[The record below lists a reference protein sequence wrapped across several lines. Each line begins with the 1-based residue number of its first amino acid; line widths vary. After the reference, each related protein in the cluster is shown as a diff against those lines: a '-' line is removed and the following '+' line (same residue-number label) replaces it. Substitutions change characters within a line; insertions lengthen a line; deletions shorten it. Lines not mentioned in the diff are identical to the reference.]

1 MSLPNYLISQFAKAT
16 NDTKKRTKETV
27 IAYGTT
33 VRYNNATFVKLDG
46 SEILTPVTSTADTIP
61 GERVMVTIK
70 NHAATITGNITSPAA
85 RTGDVNQLNKDV
97 NGAEKVATNFLNLTD
112 DLGLIVGD
120 RTGDRLAGNIQLKA
134 EVGGASIS
142 LRDGTTILTKFSA
155 TSKAFTG
162 VTSTSDSSGSSTI
175 TTEDEDGTE
184 SSETMDDVEQTVYTS
199 QTKPVVK
206 FESPNPIYFSNGIT
220 TNKILISDDSFISN
234 VNLTLNGRIF
244 DANGKAVLEPITSNG
259 NLSIGYGR
267 YKAATA
273 SSTDFST
280 LYGNKV
286 RLYTKNG
293 AQIIQD
299 GRIAFETLNSK
310 GNMALGYH
318 LKKKGSGNLNLYGGD
333 AVNIY
338 AKSASIADSTG
349 SSCFQAK
356 NEAGNTTLGYA
367 RYANG
372 GETNVYGG
380 TALNLQAASGGTIVA
395 KSAIVP
401 ETNAS
406 LSLGKYNELG
416 WSNIYIGNAG
426 NTYSGL
432 RMIQSGKSLNMCGRD
447 ANGRFIFGNTE
458 SIMYYV
464 NKSVDTTTTGTAF
477 KFTSGNNDAENNTS
491 SVWLFGGADT
501 TSRYIGSYVAYNRT
515 YTNTANMCV
524 TSNGVFGRSTSSSQ
538 RYKRDIVVANIDDFK
553 GLYELPVK
561 KFKYK
566 NDYIAADDELY
577 DKYLYGFIVEDLERF
592 LPCAVQHEIDENG
605 TAIPEMWNSN
615 IIVPSLLKLIQ
626 DLNTRLKSIEEG
638 A

>member
-1 MSLPNYLISQFAKAT
+1 MSLSSDLISQFARIT
-16 NDTKKRTKETV
+16 NDNSKRDKGTV
-27 IAYGTT
+27 ITYGTT
-33 VRYNNATFVKLDG
+33 ILRGDSMYVKIDG
-46 SEILTPVTSTADTIP
+46 SDVLTPVSSTVNVRDN
-61 GERVMVTIK
+61 ERVTVMIK
-70 NHAATITGNITSPAA
+70 NHTATITGNITSPAA
-85 RTGDVNQLNKDV
+85 NSKDSSDA
-97 NGAEKVATNFLNLTD
+97 GKTATNYMELTD
-112 DLGLIVGD
+112 DYGLVIGD
-120 RTGDRLAGNIQLKA
+120 RTGDMLRGNIQLKA
-134 EVGGASIS
+134 ESGGASIALHDS
-142 LRDGTTILTKFSA
+142 TTILAKFSA
-155 TSKAFTG
+155 ITKIFAG
-162 VTSTSDSSGSSTI
+162 VTSAANSTSSSTI
-175 TTEDEDGTE
+175 TTEDEDGSE
-184 SSETMDDVEQTVYTS
+184 DSETITDVEQVVQTS

-206 FESPNPIYFSNGIT
+206 FESDSPIYFSNGVT
-220 TNKILISDDSFISN
+220 TDKILISDENFISN

-273 SSTDFST
+273 SSKDYST

-318 LKKKGSGNLNLYGGD
+318 LKKRGSGNLNLYGGD

-372 GETNVYGG
+372 GETNIYGG
-380 TALNLQAASGGTIVA
+380 SALNLYAASGGVINANNALVPSSNA
-395 KSAIVP
+395 AI
-401 ETNAS
+401 
-406 LSLGKYNELG
+406 SLGKYNELG
-416 WSNIYIGNAG
+416 WSNIYIGNAA
-426 NTYSGL
+426 NTYNGL
-432 RMIQSGKSLNMCGRD
+432 RMIQSGQSLNMCGRD
-447 ANGRFIFGNTE
+447 AEGRFIFGNNE
-458 SIMYYV
+458 SVMYYV
-464 NKSVDTTTTGTAF
+464 NKNVDTTTTGNAF
-477 KFTSGNNDAENNTS
+477 KFTSGNNDAANNTG
-491 SVWLFGGADT
+491 SVWFFGASDK
-501 TSRYIGSYVAYNRT
+501 TSRYIGSYVVYNRT

-538 RYKRDIVVANIDDFK
+538 RYKRDIVMADIDDLK
-553 GLYELPVK
+553 CLYDLPIK

-577 DKYLYGFIVEDLERF
+577 DKYLYGFIVEDLESI
-592 LPCAVQHEIDENG
+592 LPCAVQHTNDEDG
-605 TAIPEMWNSN
+605 AVIPEMWNSN

-626 DLNTRLKSIEEG
+626 DLNTRLKNIEEG
-638 A
+638 VQHG

>member
-1 MSLPNYLISQFAKAT
+1 MSLSSDLISQFARIT
-16 NDTKKRTKETV
+16 NDNSKRDKGTV
-27 IAYGTT
+27 ITYGTT
-33 VRYNNATFVKLDG
+33 ILRGDSMYVKIDG
-46 SEILTPVTSTADTIP
+46 SDVLTPVSSTVNVRDN
-61 GERVMVTIK
+61 ERVTVMIK
-70 NHAATITGNITSPAA
+70 NHTATITGNITSPAA
-85 RTGDVNQLNKDV
+85 NSKDSSDA
-97 NGAEKVATNFLNLTD
+97 GKTATNYMERTD
-112 DLGLIVGD
+112 DRGLVIGD
-120 RTGDRLAGNIQLKA
+120 RTREVLRGNIQLKA
-134 EVGGASIS
+134 ESGGASIA
-142 LRDGTTILTKFSA
+142 LRDSTTILAKFSA
-155 TSKAFTG
+155 ITKIFTG
-162 VTSTSDSSGSSTI
+162 VTSATNSTSSSTI
-175 TTEDEDGTE
+175 TTEDEDGSE
-184 SSETMDDVEQTVYTS
+184 DSETITDVEQVVQTS

-206 FESPNPIYFSNGIT
+206 FESDSPIYFSNGVT
-220 TNKILISDDSFISN
+220 TDKILISDENFISN

-273 SSTDFST
+273 SSKDYST

-318 LKKKGSGNLNLYGGD
+318 LKKRGSGNLNLYGGD

-372 GETNVYGG
+372 GETNIYGG
-380 TALNLQAASGGTIVA
+380 SALNLYAASGGVINA
-395 KSAIVP
+395 NNAIVP
-401 ETNAS
+401 SSNAAI
-406 LSLGKYNELG
+406 SLGKYNELG
-416 WSNIYIGNAG
+416 WSNIYIGNAA
-426 NTYSGL
+426 NTYNGL
-432 RMIQSGKSLNMCGRD
+432 RMIQSGQSLNMCGRD
-447 ANGRFIFGNTE
+447 AEGRFIFGNNE
-458 SIMYYV
+458 SVMYYV
-464 NKSVDTTTTGTAF
+464 NKNVDTTTTGNAF
-477 KFTSGNNDAENNTS
+477 KFTSGNNDAANNTG
-491 SVWLFGGADT
+491 SVWFFGASDT
-501 TSRYIGSYVAYNRT
+501 TSRYIGSYVVYNRT

-538 RYKRDIVVANIDDFK
+538 RYKRDIMMADIDDLK
-553 GLYELPVK
+553 CLYDLPIK

-577 DKYLYGFIVEDLERF
+577 DKYLYGFVVEDLESI
-592 LPCAVQHEIDENG
+592 LPCAVQHTNDEDG
-605 TAIPEMWNSN
+605 SVIPEMWNSN

-626 DLNTRLKSIEEG
+626 DLNTRLKNIEEG
-638 A
+638 VQHG

>member
-1 MSLPNYLISQFAKAT
+1 MSLSSDLISQFARIT
-16 NDTKKRTKETV
+16 NDNSKRDKGTV
-27 IAYGTT
+27 ITYGTT
-33 VRYNNATFVKLDG
+33 ILRGDSMYVKIDG
-46 SEILTPVTSTADTIP
+46 SDVLTPVSSTVNVRDN
-61 GERVMVTIK
+61 ERVTVMIK
-70 NHAATITGNITSPAA
+70 NHTATITGNITSPAA
-85 RTGDVNQLNKDV
+85 NSKDSSDA
-97 NGAEKVATNFLNLTD
+97 GKTATNYMERTD
-112 DLGLIVGD
+112 DRGLIIGD
-120 RTGDRLAGNIQLKA
+120 RTGEILRGNIQLKA
-134 EVGGASIS
+134 ESGGASIA
-142 LRDGTTILTKFSA
+142 LRDSTTILAKFSA
-155 TSKAFTG
+155 ITKIFTG
-162 VTSTSDSSGSSTI
+162 VTSAANSTSSSTI
-175 TTEDEDGTE
+175 TTEDEDGSE
-184 SSETMDDVEQTVYTS
+184 DSETITDVEQVIQTS

-206 FESPNPIYFSNGIT
+206 FESDSPIYFSNGVT
-220 TNKILISDDSFISN
+220 TDKILISDENFISN

-273 SSTDFST
+273 SSKDYST

-318 LKKKGSGNLNLYGGD
+318 LKKRGSGNLNLYGGD

-372 GETNVYGG
+372 GETNIYGG
-380 TALNLQAASGGTIVA
+380 SALNLYAASGGVINANNALVPSSNA
-395 KSAIVP
+395 AI
-401 ETNAS
+401 
-406 LSLGKYNELG
+406 SLGKYNELG
-416 WSNIYIGNAG
+416 WSNIYIGGASESYN
-426 NTYSGL
+426 GL
-432 RMIQSGKSLNMCGRD
+432 RMIVSGSSLNLCGRD
-447 ANGRFIFGNTE
+447 ADNHFIFGNTE
-458 SIMYYV
+458 AVMYYV
-464 NKSVDTTTTGTAF
+464 NKNVDTTTTGTAF
-477 KFTSGNNDAENNTS
+477 KFTSGNNSASNNTS
-491 SVWLFGGADT
+491 SVWLFGASDT
-501 TSRYIGSYVAYNRT
+501 TSRYIGSYVVYNRT

-538 RYKRDIVVANIDDFK
+538 RYKRDIMMADIDDLK
-553 GLYELPVK
+553 CLYDLPIK

-577 DKYLYGFIVEDLERF
+577 DKYLYGIIVEDLESI
-592 LPCAVQHEIDENG
+592 LPCAVQHTNDEDG
-605 TAIPEMWNSN
+605 AVIPEMWNSN

-638 A
+638 V

>member
-1 MSLPNYLISQFAKAT
+1 MSLSSDLISQFARIT
-16 NDTKKRTKETV
+16 NDNSKRDKGTV
-27 IAYGTT
+27 ITYGTT
-33 VRYNNATFVKLDG
+33 ILRGDSMYVKIDG
-46 SEILTPVTSTADTIP
+46 SDVLTPVSSTVNVRDN
-61 GERVMVTIK
+61 ERVTVMIK
-70 NHAATITGNITSPAA
+70 NHTATITGNITSPAA
-85 RTGDVNQLNKDV
+85 NSKDSSDA
-97 NGAEKVATNFLNLTD
+97 GKTATNYMERTD
-112 DLGLIVGD
+112 DRGLVIGD
-120 RTGDRLAGNIQLKA
+120 RTGEVLRGNIQLKA
-134 EVGGASIS
+134 ESGGASIA
-142 LRDGTTILTKFSA
+142 LRDSTTILAKFSA
-155 TSKAFTG
+155 ITKIFTG
-162 VTSTSDSSGSSTI
+162 VTSATNSTSSSTI
-175 TTEDEDGTE
+175 TTEDEDGSE
-184 SSETMDDVEQTVYTS
+184 DSETITDVEQVVQTS

-206 FESPNPIYFSNGIT
+206 FESDSPIYFSNGVT
-220 TNKILISDDSFISN
+220 TDKILISDENFISN

-273 SSTDFST
+273 SSKDYST

-318 LKKKGSGNLNLYGGD
+318 LKKRGSGNLNLYGGD

-372 GETNVYGG
+372 GETNIYGG
-380 TALNLQAASGGTIVA
+380 SALNLYAASGGVINA
-395 KSAIVP
+395 NNAIVP
-401 ETNAS
+401 SSNAAI
-406 LSLGKYNELG
+406 SLGKYNELG
-416 WSNIYIGNAG
+416 WSNIYIGNAA
-426 NTYSGL
+426 NTYNGL
-432 RMIQSGKSLNMCGRD
+432 RMIQSGQSLNMCGRD
-447 ANGRFIFGNTE
+447 AEGRFIFGNNE
-458 SIMYYV
+458 SVMYYV
-464 NKSVDTTTTGTAF
+464 NKNVDTTTTGNAF
-477 KFTSGNNDAENNTS
+477 KFTSGNNDAANNTG
-491 SVWLFGGADT
+491 SVWFFGASDT
-501 TSRYIGSYVAYNRT
+501 TSRYIGSYVVYNRT

-538 RYKRDIVVANIDDFK
+538 RYKRDIVMADIDDLK
-553 GLYELPVK
+553 CLYDLPIK

-577 DKYLYGFIVEDLERF
+577 DKYLYGFIVEDLESI
-592 LPCAVQHEIDENG
+592 LPCAVQHTNDEDG
-605 TAIPEMWNSN
+605 AVIPEMWNSN

-626 DLNTRLKSIEEG
+626 DLNTRLKNIEEG
-638 A
+638 VQHG

>member
-1 MSLPNYLISQFAKAT
+1 MSLSTDLISQFAKVT
-16 NDTKKRTKETV
+16 NDNSKREKGTA
-27 IAYGTT
+27 IAYAT
-33 VRYNNATFVKLDG
+33 VVSRGDTMYVKLDG
-46 SEILTPVTSTADTIP
+46 SDVLTPVSSTVSIRD
-61 GERVMVTIK
+61 GERVTVMIK
-70 NHAATITGNITSPAA
+70 NHIATITGNITSPAA
-85 RTGDVNQLNKDV
+85 NSEDNIDAART
-97 NGAEKVATNFLNLTD
+97 ATNYMDLSD
-112 DLGLIVGD
+112 DRGLIIGD
-120 RTGDRLAGNIQLKA
+120 RTSTILRGNIQLKA
-134 EVGGASIS
+134 ESGGASIA

-155 TSKAFTG
+155 TRKTYTG
-162 VTSTSDSSGSSTI
+162 ITSASYSSSSSTI

-293 AQIIQD
+293 ALIIHN
-299 GRIAFETLNSK
+299 GRVALETLNSK
-310 GNMALGYH
+310 GNMVIGYH
-318 LKKKGSGNLNLYGGD
+318 LKKIGSGNLNLYAGEN
-333 AVNIY
+333 VNIY
-338 AKSASIADSTG
+338 AKSSNIVDSTG
-349 SSCFQAK
+349 STTFQSK
-356 NEAGNTTLGYA
+356 NDNGNTVLGYA
-367 RYANG
+367 RYLNG
-372 GETNVYGG
+372 GETNIYGG
-380 TALNLQAASGGTIVA
+380 TAVNLYAASGGSIIA
-395 KSAIVP
+395 NSAIIP
-401 ETNAS
+401 SSNAS

-416 WSNIYIGNAG
+416 WSNIYIGGASESYN
-426 NTYSGL
+426 GL
-432 RMIQSGKSLNMCGRD
+432 RMIVSGSSLNLCGRD
-447 ANGRFIFGNTE
+447 ADNHFIFGNTE
-458 SIMYYV
+458 AVMYYV
-464 NKSVDTTTTGTAF
+464 NKNVDTTTTGTAF
-477 KFTSGNNDAENNTS
+477 KFTSGNNSASNNTS
-491 SVWLFGGADT
+491 SVWLFGASDT

-592 LPCAVQHEIDENG
+592 LPCAVQHEIDEDG

>member
-1 MSLPNYLISQFAKAT
+1 MSLSSDLISQFARIT
-16 NDTKKRTKETV
+16 NDNSKRDKGTV
-27 IAYGTT
+27 ITYGTT
-33 VRYNNATFVKLDG
+33 ILRGDSMYVKIDG
-46 SEILTPVTSTADTIP
+46 SDVLTPVSSTVNVRDN
-61 GERVMVTIK
+61 ERVTVMIK
-70 NHAATITGNITSPAA
+70 NHTATITGNITSPAA
-85 RTGDVNQLNKDV
+85 NSKDSSDA
-97 NGAEKVATNFLNLTD
+97 GKTATNYMERTD
-112 DLGLIVGD
+112 DRGLIIGD
-120 RTGDRLAGNIQLKA
+120 RTGEILRGNIQLKA
-134 EVGGASIS
+134 ESGGASIA
-142 LRDGTTILTKFSA
+142 LRDSTTILAKFSA
-155 TSKAFTG
+155 ITKIFTG
-162 VTSTSDSSGSSTI
+162 VTSAANSTSSSTI
-175 TTEDEDGTE
+175 TTEDEDGSE
-184 SSETMDDVEQTVYTS
+184 DSETITDVEQVIQTS

-206 FESPNPIYFSNGIT
+206 FESDSPIYFSNGVT
-220 TNKILISDDSFISN
+220 TDKILISDENFISN

-273 SSTDFST
+273 SSKDYST

-318 LKKKGSGNLNLYGGD
+318 LKKRGSGNLNLYGGD

-372 GETNVYGG
+372 GETNIYGG
-380 TALNLQAASGGTIVA
+380 SALNLYAASGGVINANNALVPSSNA
-395 KSAIVP
+395 AI
-401 ETNAS
+401 
-406 LSLGKYNELG
+406 SLGKYNELG
-416 WSNIYIGNAG
+416 WSNIYIGGASESYN
-426 NTYSGL
+426 GL
-432 RMIQSGKSLNMCGRD
+432 RMIVSGSSLNLCGRD
-447 ANGRFIFGNTE
+447 ADNHFIFGNTE
-458 SIMYYV
+458 AVMYYV
-464 NKSVDTTTTGTAF
+464 NKNVDTTTTGTAF
-477 KFTSGNNDAENNTS
+477 KFTSGNNSASNNTS
-491 SVWLFGGADT
+491 SVWLFGASDT
-501 TSRYIGSYVAYNRT
+501 TSRYIGSYVVYNRT

-538 RYKRDIVVANIDDFK
+538 RYKRDIVTADIDDLK
-553 GLYELPVK
+553 CLYDLPIK

-577 DKYLYGFIVEDLERF
+577 DKYLYGFIVEDLERI
-592 LPCAVQHEIDENG
+592 LPCAVQHTNDEDG
-605 TAIPEMWNSN
+605 AVIPEMWNSN
-615 IIVPSLLKLIQ
+615 IVVPSLLKLIQ
-626 DLNTRLKSIEEG
+626 DLNTRLKNIEEG
-638 A
+638 V

>member
-1 MSLPNYLISQFAKAT
+1 MSLSTDLISQFAKVT
-16 NDTKKRTKETV
+16 NDNSKREKGTA
-27 IAYGTT
+27 IAYAT
-33 VRYNNATFVKLDG
+33 VVSRGDTMYVKLDG
-46 SEILTPVTSTADTIP
+46 SDVLTPVSSTVSIRD
-61 GERVMVTIK
+61 GERVTVMIK
-70 NHAATITGNITSPAA
+70 NHIATITGNITSPAA
-85 RTGDVNQLNKDV
+85 NSEDNIDAART
-97 NGAEKVATNFLNLTD
+97 ATNYMDLSD
-112 DLGLIVGD
+112 DRGLIIGD
-120 RTGDRLAGNIQLKA
+120 RTSTILRGNIQLKA
-134 EVGGASIS
+134 ESGGASIA

-155 TSKAFTG
+155 TRKTYTG
-162 VTSTSDSSGSSTI
+162 ITSASYSSSSSTI

-220 TNKILISDDSFISN
+220 TDKILISDENFISN
-234 VNLTLNGRIF
+234 INITLNGRIF

-267 YKAATA
+267 YKAATTT
-273 SSTDFST
+273 STDYST

-426 NTYSGL
+426 GTYSGL

-491 SVWLFGGADT
+491 SVWLFGGADA

-592 LPCAVQHEIDENG
+592 LPCAVQHEIDEDG

>member
-1 MSLPNYLISQFAKAT
+1 MSLSSDLISQFARIT
-16 NDTKKRTKETV
+16 NDNSKRDKGTV
-27 IAYGTT
+27 ITYGTT
-33 VRYNNATFVKLDG
+33 ILRGDSMYVKIDG
-46 SEILTPVTSTADTIP
+46 SDVLTPVSSTVNVRDN
-61 GERVMVTIK
+61 ERVTVMIK
-70 NHAATITGNITSPAA
+70 NHTATITGNITSPAA
-85 RTGDVNQLNKDV
+85 NSKDSSDA
-97 NGAEKVATNFLNLTD
+97 GKTATNYMERTD
-112 DLGLIVGD
+112 DRGLIIGD
-120 RTGDRLAGNIQLKA
+120 RTGEILRGNIQLKA
-134 EVGGASIS
+134 ESGGASIA
-142 LRDGTTILTKFSA
+142 LRDSTTILAKFSA
-155 TSKAFTG
+155 ITKIFTG
-162 VTSTSDSSGSSTI
+162 VTSAANSTSSSTI
-175 TTEDEDGTE
+175 TTEDEDGSE
-184 SSETMDDVEQTVYTS
+184 DSETITDVEQVIQTS

-206 FESPNPIYFSNGIT
+206 FESDSPIYFSNGVT
-220 TNKILISDDSFISN
+220 TDKILISDENFISN

-273 SSTDFST
+273 SSKDYST

-318 LKKKGSGNLNLYGGD
+318 LKKRGSGNLNLYGGD

-372 GETNVYGG
+372 GETNIYGG
-380 TALNLQAASGGTIVA
+380 SALNLYAASGGVINANNALVPSSNA
-395 KSAIVP
+395 AI
-401 ETNAS
+401 
-406 LSLGKYNELG
+406 SLGKYNELG
-416 WSNIYIGNAG
+416 WSNIYIGGASESYN
-426 NTYSGL
+426 GL
-432 RMIQSGKSLNMCGRD
+432 RIIVSGSSLNLCGRD
-447 ANGRFIFGNTE
+447 ADNHFIFGNTE
-458 SIMYYV
+458 AVMYYV
-464 NKSVDTTTTGTAF
+464 NKNVDTTTTGTAF
-477 KFTSGNNDAENNTS
+477 KFTSGNNSASNNTS
-491 SVWLFGGADT
+491 SVWLFGASDT
-501 TSRYIGSYVAYNRT
+501 TSRYIGSYVVYNRT

-538 RYKRDIVVANIDDFK
+538 RYKRDIMMADIDDLK
-553 GLYELPVK
+553 CLYDLPIK

-577 DKYLYGFIVEDLERF
+577 DKYLYGFIVEDLESI
-592 LPCAVQHEIDENG
+592 LPCAVQHTNDEDG
-605 TAIPEMWNSN
+605 AVIPEMWNSN

-626 DLNTRLKSIEEG
+626 DLNTRLKNIEEG
-638 A
+638 V

>member
-1 MSLPNYLISQFAKAT
+1 MSLSSDLISQFARIT
-16 NDTKKRTKETV
+16 NDNSKRDKGTV
-27 IAYGTT
+27 ITYGTT
-33 VRYNNATFVKLDG
+33 ILRGDSMYVKIDG
-46 SEILTPVTSTADTIP
+46 SDVLTPVSSTVNVRDN
-61 GERVMVTIK
+61 ERVTVMIK
-70 NHAATITGNITSPAA
+70 NHTATITGNITSPAA
-85 RTGDVNQLNKDV
+85 NSKDSSDA
-97 NGAEKVATNFLNLTD
+97 GKTATNYMERTD
-112 DLGLIVGD
+112 DRGLIIGD
-120 RTGDRLAGNIQLKA
+120 RTGEILRGNIQLKA
-134 EVGGASIS
+134 ESGGASIA
-142 LRDGTTILTKFSA
+142 LRDSTTILAKFSA
-155 TSKAFTG
+155 ITKIFTG
-162 VTSTSDSSGSSTI
+162 VTSAANSTSSSTI
-175 TTEDEDGTE
+175 TTEDEDGSE
-184 SSETMDDVEQTVYTS
+184 DSETITDVEQVVQNS
-199 QTKPVVK
+199 QTKSVVK
-206 FESPNPIYFSNGIT
+206 FESDNPIYFSNGIT
-220 TNKILISDDSFISN
+220 TDKILISDENFISN

-273 SSTDFST
+273 SSKDYST

-318 LKKKGSGNLNLYGGD
+318 LKKRGSGNLNLYGGD

-372 GETNVYGG
+372 GETNIYGG
-380 TALNLQAASGGTIVA
+380 SALNLYAASGGVINANNALVPSSNA
-395 KSAIVP
+395 AI
-401 ETNAS
+401 
-406 LSLGKYNELG
+406 SLGKYNELG
-416 WSNIYIGNAG
+416 WSNIYIGGASESYN
-426 NTYSGL
+426 GL
-432 RMIQSGKSLNMCGRD
+432 RMIVSGSSLNLCGRD
-447 ANGRFIFGNTE
+447 ADNHFIFGNTE
-458 SIMYYV
+458 AVMYYV
-464 NKSVDTTTTGTAF
+464 NKNVDTTTTGTAF
-477 KFTSGNNDAENNTS
+477 KFTSGNNSASNNTS
-491 SVWLFGGADT
+491 SVWLFGASDT
-501 TSRYIGSYVAYNRT
+501 TSRYIGSYVVYNRT

-538 RYKRDIVVANIDDFK
+538 RYKRDIMMADIDDLK
-553 GLYELPVK
+553 CLYDLPIK

-577 DKYLYGFIVEDLERF
+577 DKYLYGFIVEDLESI
-592 LPCAVQHEIDENG
+592 LPCAVQHTNDEDG
-605 TAIPEMWNSN
+605 AVIPEMWNSN

-626 DLNTRLKSIEEG
+626 DLNTRLKNIEEG
-638 A
+638 V

>member
-1 MSLPNYLISQFAKAT
+1 MSLSSDLISQFARIT
-16 NDTKKRTKETV
+16 NDNSKRDKGTV
-27 IAYGTT
+27 ITYGTT
-33 VRYNNATFVKLDG
+33 ILRGDSMYVKIDG
-46 SEILTPVTSTADTIP
+46 SDVLTPVSSTVNVRDN
-61 GERVMVTIK
+61 ERVTVMIK
-70 NHAATITGNITSPAA
+70 NHTATITGNITSPAA
-85 RTGDVNQLNKDV
+85 NSKDSSDA
-97 NGAEKVATNFLNLTD
+97 GKTATNYMERTD
-112 DLGLIVGD
+112 DRGLIIGD
-120 RTGDRLAGNIQLKA
+120 RTGEILRGNIQLKA
-134 EVGGASIS
+134 ESGGASIA
-142 LRDGTTILTKFSA
+142 LRDSTTILAKFSA
-155 TSKAFTG
+155 ITKIFTG
-162 VTSTSDSSGSSTI
+162 VTSAANSTSSSTI
-175 TTEDEDGTE
+175 TTEDEDGSE
-184 SSETMDDVEQTVYTS
+184 DSETITDVEQVIQNS
-199 QTKPVVK
+199 QTKSVVK
-206 FESPNPIYFSNGIT
+206 FESDSPIYFSNGVT
-220 TNKILISDDSFISN
+220 TDKILISDENFISN

-273 SSTDFST
+273 SSKDYST

-318 LKKKGSGNLNLYGGD
+318 LKKRGSGNLNLYGGD

-372 GETNVYGG
+372 GETNIYGG
-380 TALNLQAASGGTIVA
+380 SALNLYAASGGVINANNALVPSSNA
-395 KSAIVP
+395 AI
-401 ETNAS
+401 
-406 LSLGKYNELG
+406 SLGKYNELG
-416 WSNIYIGNAG
+416 WSNIYIGGASESYN
-426 NTYSGL
+426 GL
-432 RMIQSGKSLNMCGRD
+432 RIIVSGSSLNLCGRD
-447 ANGRFIFGNTE
+447 ADNHFIFGNTE
-458 SIMYYV
+458 AVMYYV
-464 NKSVDTTTTGTAF
+464 NKNVDTTTTGTAF
-477 KFTSGNNDAENNTS
+477 KFTSGNNSASNNTS
-491 SVWLFGGADT
+491 SVWLFGASDT
-501 TSRYIGSYVAYNRT
+501 TSRYIGSYVVYNRT

-538 RYKRDIVVANIDDFK
+538 RYKRDIMMADIDDLK
-553 GLYELPVK
+553 CLYDLPIK

-577 DKYLYGFIVEDLERF
+577 DKYLYGFIVEDLESI
-592 LPCAVQHEIDENG
+592 LPCAVQHTNDEDG
-605 TAIPEMWNSN
+605 AVIPEMWNSN

-638 A
+638 V

>member
-1 MSLPNYLISQFAKAT
+1 MSLSTDLISQFAKVT
-16 NDTKKRTKETV
+16 NDNSKREKGTA
-27 IAYGTT
+27 IAYAT
-33 VRYNNATFVKLDG
+33 VVSRGDTMYVKLDG
-46 SEILTPVTSTADTIP
+46 SDVLTPVSSTVSIRD
-61 GERVMVTIK
+61 GERVTVMIK
-70 NHAATITGNITSPAA
+70 NHIATITGNITSPAA
-85 RTGDVNQLNKDV
+85 NSEDNIDAART
-97 NGAEKVATNFLNLTD
+97 ATNYMDLSD
-112 DLGLIVGD
+112 DRGLIIGD
-120 RTGDRLAGNIQLKA
+120 RTSTILRGNIQLKA
-134 EVGGASIS
+134 ESGGASIA
-142 LRDGTTILTKFSA
+142 LRDSTTILTKFSA
-155 TSKAFTG
+155 TRKTYTG
-162 VTSTSDSSGSSTI
+162 ITSASYSSSSSTI

-184 SSETMDDVEQTVYTS
+184 SSETMDDIEQTVYTS

-220 TNKILISDDSFISN
+220 TDKILISDENFISN
-234 VNLTLNGRIF
+234 INITLNGRIF

-267 YKAATA
+267 YKAATTT
-273 SSTDFST
+273 STDYST

-416 WSNIYIGNAG
+416 WSNIYIGGASESYN
-426 NTYSGL
+426 GL
-432 RMIQSGKSLNMCGRD
+432 RMIVSGSSLNLCGRD
-447 ANGRFIFGNTE
+447 ADNHFIFGNTE
-458 SIMYYV
+458 AVMYYV
-464 NKSVDTTTTGTAF
+464 NKNVDTTTTGTAF
-477 KFTSGNNDAENNTS
+477 KFTSGNNSASNNTS
-491 SVWLFGGADT
+491 SVWLFGASDT
-501 TSRYIGSYVAYNRT
+501 TSRYIGSYIAYNRT
-515 YTNTANMCV
+515 YTNAANMYITAN
-524 TSNGVFGRSTSSSQ
+524 GVIGRSTSSSQ
-538 RYKRDIVVANIDDFK
+538 RYKRDIVLADINDLK
-553 GLYELPVK
+553 GLYDLPIK

-577 DKYLYGFIVEDLERF
+577 DKYLYGFVVEDLESV
-592 LPCAVQHEIDENG
+592 LPCAVQYKIDEDG
-605 TAIPEMWNSN
+605 AALPEMWNSN
-615 IIVPSLLKLIQ
+615 VIVPSLLKLIQ

-638 A
+638 E

>member
-1 MSLPNYLISQFAKAT
+1 MSLSVDLISQFAKAT
-16 NDTKKRTKETV
+16 NDSIKREKNTS
-27 IAYGTT
+27 IIYGTT
-33 VRYNNATFVKLDG
+33 ILRGESMYVKIDG
-46 SEILTPVTSTADTIP
+46 SDVLTPVSSTVNVRN
-61 GERVMVTIK
+61 GERVTVMIK
-70 NHAATITGNITSPAA
+70 NHTATITGNITSPAA
-85 RTGDVNQLNKDV
+85 NLKDQDNAGRT
-97 NGAEKVATNFLNLTD
+97 ATNYMELTD
-112 DLGLIVGD
+112 NYGLVIGD
-120 RTGDRLAGNIQLKA
+120 RTGDMLRGNIQLKA
-134 EVGGASIS
+134 ESGGASIA
-142 LRDGTTILTKFSA
+142 LRDSTTILAKFSA
-155 TSKAFTG
+155 ITKIFTG
-162 VTSTSDSSGSSTI
+162 VTSAANSTSSSTI
-175 TTEDEDGTE
+175 TTEDEDGSE
-184 SSETMDDVEQTVYTS
+184 DSETITDVEQVVQTS

-206 FESPNPIYFSNGIT
+206 FESDSPIYFSNGLT
-220 TNKILISDDSFISN
+220 TDKILISDENFISN

-273 SSTDFST
+273 SSKDYST

-318 LKKKGSGNLNLYGGD
+318 LKKGGSGNLNLYGGD

-356 NEAGNTTLGYA
+356 NESGNTTLGYA

-372 GETNVYGG
+372 GETNIYGG
-380 TALNLQAASGGTIVA
+380 SALNLYAASGGVINA
-395 KSAIVP
+395 NNAIVP
-401 ETNAS
+401 SSNAAI
-406 LSLGKYNELG
+406 SLGKYNELG
-416 WSNIYIGNAG
+416 WSNIYIGNAA
-426 NTYSGL
+426 NTYNGL
-432 RMIQSGKSLNMCGRD
+432 RMIQSGQSLNMCGRD
-447 ANGRFIFGNTE
+447 AEGRFIFGNNE
-458 SIMYYV
+458 SVMYYV
-464 NKSVDTTTTGTAF
+464 NKNVDTTTTGNAF
-477 KFTSGNNDAENNTS
+477 KFTSGNNDAANNTG
-491 SVWLFGGADT
+491 SVWFFGASDT
-501 TSRYIGSYVAYNRT
+501 TSRYIGSYVVYNRT

-538 RYKRDIVVANIDDFK
+538 RYKRDIVMADIDDLK
-553 GLYELPVK
+553 CLYDLPIK

-577 DKYLYGFIVEDLERF
+577 DKYLYGFIVEDLESV
-592 LPCAVQHEIDENG
+592 LPCAVQHTNDEDG
-605 TAIPEMWNSN
+605 SVIPEMWNSN

-626 DLNTRLKSIEEG
+626 DLNTRLKNIEEG
-638 A
+638 VQHG

>member
-1 MSLPNYLISQFAKAT
+1 MSLSSDLISQFARIT
-16 NDTKKRTKETV
+16 NDNSKRDKGTV
-27 IAYGTT
+27 ITYGTT
-33 VRYNNATFVKLDG
+33 ILRGDSMYVKIDG
-46 SEILTPVTSTADTIP
+46 SDVLTPVSSTVNVRDN
-61 GERVMVTIK
+61 ERVTVMIK
-70 NHAATITGNITSPAA
+70 NHTATITGNITSPAA
-85 RTGDVNQLNKDV
+85 NSKDSSDA
-97 NGAEKVATNFLNLTD
+97 GKTATNYMERTD
-112 DLGLIVGD
+112 DRGLIIGD
-120 RTGDRLAGNIQLKA
+120 RTGEILRGNIQLKA
-134 EVGGASIS
+134 ESGGASIA
-142 LRDGTTILTKFSA
+142 LRDSTTILAKFSA
-155 TSKAFTG
+155 ITKIFTG
-162 VTSTSDSSGSSTI
+162 VTSAANSTSSSTI
-175 TTEDEDGTE
+175 TTEDEDGSE
-184 SSETMDDVEQTVYTS
+184 DSETITDVEQVIQTS

-206 FESPNPIYFSNGIT
+206 FESDSPIYFSNGVT
-220 TNKILISDDSFISN
+220 TDKILISDENFISN

-273 SSTDFST
+273 SSKDYST

-318 LKKKGSGNLNLYGGD
+318 LKKRGSGNLNLYGGD

-372 GETNVYGG
+372 GETNIYGG
-380 TALNLQAASGGTIVA
+380 SALNLYAASGGVINANNALVPSSNA
-395 KSAIVP
+395 AI
-401 ETNAS
+401 
-406 LSLGKYNELG
+406 SLGKYNELG
-416 WSNIYIGNAG
+416 WSNIYIGGASESYN
-426 NTYSGL
+426 GL
-432 RMIQSGKSLNMCGRD
+432 RMIVSGSSLNLCGRD
-447 ANGRFIFGNTE
+447 ADNHFIFGNTE
-458 SIMYYV
+458 AVMYYV
-464 NKSVDTTTTGTAF
+464 NKNVDTTTTGTAF
-477 KFTSGNNDAENNTS
+477 KFTSGNNSASNNTS
-491 SVWLFGGADT
+491 SVWLFGASDT
-501 TSRYIGSYVAYNRT
+501 TSRYIGSYVVYNRT

-524 TSNGVFGRSTSSSQ
+524 TSNGVFGRSASSSQ
-538 RYKRDIVVANIDDFK
+538 RYKRDIMMADIDDLK
-553 GLYELPVK
+553 CLYDLPIK

-577 DKYLYGFIVEDLERF
+577 DKYLYGFIVEDLESI
-592 LPCAVQHEIDENG
+592 LPCAVQHTNNEDG
-605 TAIPEMWNSN
+605 AVIPEMWNSN

-626 DLNTRLKSIEEG
+626 DLNTRLKNIEEG
-638 A
+638 V

>member
-1 MSLPNYLISQFAKAT
+1 MSLSSDLISQFARIT
-16 NDTKKRTKETV
+16 NDNSKRDKGTV
-27 IAYGTT
+27 ITYGTT
-33 VRYNNATFVKLDG
+33 ILRGDSMYVKIDG
-46 SEILTPVTSTADTIP
+46 SDVLTPVSSTVNVRDN
-61 GERVMVTIK
+61 ERVTVMIK
-70 NHAATITGNITSPAA
+70 NHTATITGNITSPAA
-85 RTGDVNQLNKDV
+85 NSKDSSDA
-97 NGAEKVATNFLNLTD
+97 GKTATNYMERTD
-112 DLGLIVGD
+112 DRGLIIGD
-120 RTGDRLAGNIQLKA
+120 RTGEILRGNIQLKA
-134 EVGGASIS
+134 ESGGASIA
-142 LRDGTTILTKFSA
+142 LRDSTTILAKFSA
-155 TSKAFTG
+155 ITKIFTG
-162 VTSTSDSSGSSTI
+162 VTSAANSTSSSTI
-175 TTEDEDGTE
+175 TTEDEDGSE
-184 SSETMDDVEQTVYTS
+184 DSETITDVEQVIQTS

-206 FESPNPIYFSNGIT
+206 FESDSPIYFSNGVT
-220 TNKILISDDSFISN
+220 TDKILISDENFISN

-273 SSTDFST
+273 SSKDYST

-318 LKKKGSGNLNLYGGD
+318 LKKRGSGNLNLYGGD

-372 GETNVYGG
+372 GETNIYGG
-380 TALNLQAASGGTIVA
+380 SALNLYAASGGVINANNALVPSSNA
-395 KSAIVP
+395 AI
-401 ETNAS
+401 
-406 LSLGKYNELG
+406 SLGKYNELG
-416 WSNIYIGNAG
+416 WSNIYIGGASESYN
-426 NTYSGL
+426 GL
-432 RMIQSGKSLNMCGRD
+432 RMIVSGSSLNLCGRD
-447 ANGRFIFGNTE
+447 ADNHFIFGNTE
-458 SIMYYV
+458 AVMYYV
-464 NKSVDTTTTGTAF
+464 NKNVDTTTTGTAF
-477 KFTSGNNDAENNTS
+477 KFTSGNNSASNNTS
-491 SVWLFGGADT
+491 SVWLFGASDT
-501 TSRYIGSYVAYNRT
+501 TSRYIGSYVVYNRT

-538 RYKRDIVVANIDDFK
+538 RYKRDIMMADIDDLK
-553 GLYELPVK
+553 CLYDLPIK

-577 DKYLYGFIVEDLERF
+577 DKYLYGFIVEDLESI
-592 LPCAVQHEIDENG
+592 LPCAVQHTNDEDG
-605 TAIPEMWNSN
+605 AVIPEMWNSN

-626 DLNTRLKSIEEG
+626 DLNTRLKNIEEG
-638 A
+638 V